1 MSRAINLDKKLEYK
15 GYWYLPSSPEK
26 KVAGIL
32 TYSPNDE
39 IILELI
45 GCFDESLS
53 SLFEQQEEMVI
64 HGKTSDAKEITL
76 LQCYQS
82 ASMNF
87 SADFPIVKYNC
98 NFIVIG
104 KHINSLEEK
113 GKYWVSFKIPE
124 LKYWCYPAAL
134 NYSMEFDKNNDNI
147 SQTTISFN
155 STQGNDDNIISN
167 VQIDNNTSLLLK
179 KGVNFETSNL
189 LLNPLFEQYTY
200 VEIIKQSETTIKEL
214 FSDVRKYEQFIS
226 LATFN
231 IVESTDITL
240 FDKDIFQECKSKK
253 YYKDINLIHR
263 DNKLK
268 NEGRQRRNRDFL
280 FQYSTIK
287 DVYPEIIQNW
297 YNVPKELYPI
307 RHHLINSLEKKSS
320 YSSVDFLII
329 IQAIEG
335 FWWRFRDNNYK
346 IKNAIPKKK
355 NTSLNEILNELLKEF
370 DDIELLNKFGID
382 IEAVVDSRH
391 YYSHFVEQ
399 TKKPK
404 KLDGW
409 FLIKEAKKLRILLIC
424 CVLSFVGFEHSKID
438 AIFKKSNSK
447 LI

>member
-1 MSRAINLDKKLEYK
+1 MSRDVNLNKKIEYK

-32 TYSPNDE
+32 TYYPNNE

-45 GCFDESLS
+45 GCFDESVS
-53 SLFEQQEEMVI
+53 SLFEPQEEKVI
-64 HGKTSDAKEITL
+64 YGNTSDAKEITL
-76 LQCYQS
+76 LQCHQS
-82 ASMNF
+82 VSINF

-104 KHINSLEEK
+104 KHINSIDEK
-113 GKYWVSFKIPE
+113 GKYWVRFKIPE
-124 LKYWCYPAAL
+124 LTYWCYPAAL
-134 NYSMEFDKNNDNI
+134 NYSIGFDKNNDNI

-155 STQGNDDNIISN
+155 SAQSNDDNIVSN
-167 VQIDNNTSLLLK
+167 VQIDNNTSLLIK
-179 KGVNFETSNL
+179 KGVNFDTSNL

-200 VEIIKQSETTIKEL
+200 VEIIKKTETTIKEL
-214 FSDVRKYEQFIS
+214 FSDIRKYEQFIS

-240 FDKDIFQECKSKK
+240 FDKEIQEDKSKM
-253 YYKDINLIHR
+253 YYKEINLIHR
-263 DNKLK
+263 YNKLE
-268 NEGRQRRNRDFL
+268 NEGRRKRNRDFL

-287 DVYPEIIQNW
+287 NVYPEIIQNW
-297 YNVPKELYPI
+297 YNVPKDLYPI
-307 RHHLINSLEKKSS
+307 RHHLISSLENKSS

-335 FWWRFRDNNYK
+335 FWWRFRDDNYK

-355 NTSLNEILNELLKEF
+355 NTNLNEILNELLKEF
-370 DDIELLNKFGID
+370 DDIELLNKCGID

-438 AIFKKSNSK
+438 AIFKKSNNK